1 MRLLEFRPFFVPKQ
15 YTFSKQKNL
24 KGFPQILP
32 VTVER
37 PYGGDLLLAGGRSM
51 SIGDPIMGS
60 PLQPLRRER
69 FKNLGLVL

>member
-1 MRLLEFRPFFVPKQ
+1 MRLLEFRPFFVHKQ
-15 YTFSKQKNL
+15 YNFSKQKNL

-51 SIGDPIMGS
+51 SIGDPIQCDQIG
-60 PLQPLRRER
+60 R
-69 FKNLGLVL
+69 FFGLWATF